1 MGKIKELMS
10 SSDGKFRAAKVLL
23 STKKVLKG
31 PLNLLYPLEC
41 GSVQEIERTQDG
53 EQLKETV
60 EVTSTTLRPTRTAA
74 TRARTQIQKLLSS
87 EIGPFSWLGSV
98 AEFPRTAETS
108 ERPGHKL
115 VAWLLRKGD

>member
-10 SSDGKFRAAKVLL
+10 SSDGKFRAAKVLFP
-23 STKKVLKG
+23 TKKVPKR

-60 EVTSTTLRPTRTAA
+60 EATSTTWRPTRTAA

-87 EIGPFSWLGSV
+87 EIGTFSWLGSF
-98 AEFPRTAETS
+98 AEFPLTAGT
-108 ERPGHKL
+108 GN
-115 VAWLLRKGD
+115 